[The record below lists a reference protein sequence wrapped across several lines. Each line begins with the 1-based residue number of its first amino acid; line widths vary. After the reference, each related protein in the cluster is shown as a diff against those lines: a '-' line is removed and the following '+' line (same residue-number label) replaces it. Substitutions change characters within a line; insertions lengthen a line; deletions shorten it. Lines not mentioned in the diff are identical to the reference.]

1 MAVDLVFVVI
11 ATLFISFLF
20 AVAGWQ
26 KLRAPRYYASV
37 IREYQLPLLAGNKAM
52 AIAIGLSELCTG
64 FLFLVPASREWAA
77 WFAFM
82 LLLIYA
88 MAIGI
93 NLLRGRTSIDCGC
106 SGPAAAKQKLSTW
119 LLLRNGLLMVV
130 AITAGMTPFSR
141 ELIWFDMVVIVLAAS
156 LAFLIYAGTEQLIAN
171 STRLRNLRG

>member
-1 MAVDLVFVVI
+1 MDLVFVVI

-20 AVAGWQ
+20 LVAGWQ

-37 IREYQLPLLAGNKAM
+37 IREYQLPLVAGNE
-52 AIAIGLSELCTG
+52 AIAITIGLAELCTG
-64 FLFLVPASREWAA
+64 FLLLIPVSRELAA
-77 WFAFM
+77 WFALL

-106 SGPAAAKQKLSTW
+106 SGPAATKQKLSAW
-119 LLLRNGLLMVV
+119 LLLRNGLLMVI
-130 AITAGMTPFSR
+130 AIIAGITPFSR
-141 ELIWFDMVVIVLAAS
+141 ELIWFDMIVIVLAAT
-156 LAFLIYAGTEQLIAN
+156 LAFVIYAGTEQLTAN